1 MAGLGNLG
9 VAAARDRNS
18 AAAVGPPR
26 AARSHWPIRQ
36 RNTRRGWA
44 GGRRP
49 ADRRNQC
56 CRRGVRGLHRPR
68 PSRTANA
75 AGAPCAATACGS
87 LGRGHGWQRPR
98 GCCGRAHGLAD
109 RPRANCRRAGCP
121 RNLLWNW
128 RRDQRAPFTKA
139 KRESAEYPVKSRFH
153 TLTFVTPSYSPI
165 CSQAVKKFAGRH
177 RDRKIGFLFIF
188 LSAFPVPLRLCRA
201 ASLRSIGGSSAAW
214 LRLSPTFDTRPGV

>member
-1 MAGLGNLG
+1 MPGAGARGDPAQAAPRHETGAALWGVGSSRLPAGRTAEVAGLRWPGWGTWVWRRRGTGTLPLRLG
-9 VAAARDRNS
+9 RRARPAAIGPSARGTRDVAGPAAAGQRD
-18 AAAVGPPR
+18 
-26 AARSHWPIRQ
+26 W
-36 RNTRRGWA
+36 
-44 GGRRP
+44 
-49 ADRRNQC
+49 RNQC

-153 TLTFVTPSYSPI
+153 TLTFVTPSE
-165 CSQAVKKFAGRH
+165 ATKFH
-177 RDRKIGFLFIF
+177 
-188 LSAFPVPLRLCRA
+188 
-201 ASLRSIGGSSAAW
+201 
-214 LRLSPTFDTRPGV
+214 